1 MADLSSEFNTFHDR
15 ITLTSGKKDS
25 LRKARNALRD
35 KIRKYFRETLKLNFP
50 KFQGQGSYAM
60 GTTVNPLNGE
70 FDIDDG
76 VYLQHLDT
84 SDNSQW
90 PEPDTVHRWLIQAAD
105 GHTGEKPMDKRTC
118 VRVRY
123 AGQYHVDLPSYGELN
138 GDYLLAEKG
147 DKGWHRSDPLALT
160 DWFRG
165 RVKNRG
171 EQLRKM
177 IRYLKAWADFQ
188 AGRLGAMPSGLV
200 LTVLA
205 SNHYCADKRDDIAFA
220 NTIGAISS
228 AVESTFYVYN
238 PVDAGE
244 ELSAR
249 LTEAQKTRFQEAI
262 SDAADAAAEA
272 INTDDRH
279 EASKTWRKQ
288 FGDRFPLVEKK
299 ESDEHKKQ
307 TIAALSTFYTGKNPP
322 KPWGDTN
329 IVSLVSK

>member
-35 KIRKYFRETLKLNFP
+35 KIRRYFRGTLKLNIP
-50 KFQGQGSYAM
+50 KFQGQGSYAL
-60 GTTVNPLNGE
+60 GTTVNPLTGE

-90 PEPDTVHRWLIQAAD
+90 PAPDTVHRWLVQATD

-123 AGQYHVDLPSYGELN
+123 AGQYHVDLPAYGELN
-138 GDYLLAEKG
+138 GDYLLAGKG

-160 DWFRG
+160 DWFKG
-165 RVKNRG
+165 CVKNHG

-177 IRYLKAWADFQ
+177 VRYLKAWADFQ
-188 AGRLGAMPSGLV
+188 SGRLGTMPSGLI

-205 SNHYCADKRDDIAFA
+205 SNHYCADLRDDIAFA
-220 NTIGAISS
+220 NTLGAISNAAGS
-228 AVESTFYVYN
+228 ALYVYN

-244 ELSAR
+244 ELTAR

-262 SDAADAAAEA
+262 SDAADDAAEA
-272 INTDDRH
+272 INIDDRH
-279 EASKTWRKQ
+279 VAAKTWRKQ
-288 FGDRFPLVEKK
+288 FGDRFPAVEKEKDTNQDK
-299 ESDEHKKQ
+299 E
-307 TIAALSTFYTGKNPP
+307 AAAKLATVYEARNPS
-322 KPWGDTN
+322 KPWGYH
-329 IVSLVSK
+329 

>member
-1 MADLSSEFNTFHDR
+1 MADLQEEFNTFHDR
-15 ITLTSGKKDS
+15 IALASSKKDS

-35 KIRKYFRETLKLNFP
+35 KIRKYFCETLKLNIP

-60 GTTVNPLNGE
+60 GTTVNPLSGE

-76 VYLQHLDT
+76 VYLQHLDET
-84 SDNSQW
+84 DDSQW
-90 PEPDTVHRWLIQAAD
+90 PSPETVHRWLVQATD

-118 VRVRY
+118 VRIRY
-123 AGQYHVDLPSYGELN
+123 AGRYHVDLPAYGELI
-138 GDYLLAEKG
+138 GEYLLAEKG

-165 RVKNRG
+165 RVKNRD

-177 IRYLKAWADFQ
+177 VRYLKAWADFQ
-188 AGRLGAMPSGLV
+188 AGRLGVMPSGLI

-205 SNHYCADKRDDIAFA
+205 SNHYCADERDDISFA
-220 NTIGAISS
+220 NTIGAISN
-228 AVESTFYVYN
+228 VIKSTFYVYN

-249 LTEAQKTRFQEAI
+249 LTEAQKTRFQKTI
-262 SDAADAAAEA
+262 SDAADAATEA

-279 EASKTWRKQ
+279 EAAKTWRKQ
-288 FGDRFPLVEKK
+288 FGNRFPEIEKENDTNQKK
-299 ESDEHKKQ
+299 EATTKLA
-307 TIAALSTFYTGKNPP
+307 TVYAAQNPS
-322 KPWGDTN
+322 KPWGYR
-329 IVSLVSK
+329 